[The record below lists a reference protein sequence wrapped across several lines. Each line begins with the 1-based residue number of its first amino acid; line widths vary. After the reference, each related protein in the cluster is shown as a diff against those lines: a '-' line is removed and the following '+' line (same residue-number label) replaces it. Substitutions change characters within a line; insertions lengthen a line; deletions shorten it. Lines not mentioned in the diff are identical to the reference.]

1 MECLTHLLV
10 LIESMSS
17 SSESASASGSVSSL
31 QEAAELLQQ
40 QLIYNG
46 EAIDA
51 ALDGLRTYAEGR
63 QTISFLHAGVNLAYR
78 LMKMLEQWG
87 KKKGEGAYVRKRAKP
102 KRKRKTT
109 GPSIALLA
117 ALTWR

>member
-17 SSESASASGSVSSL
+17 SSESASASGSASSL

-78 LMKMLEQWG
+78 LLKMLEQWG

-102 KRKRKTT
+102 KQKRKTT
-109 GPSIALLA
+109 GLSIA
-117 ALTWR
+117 